1 MKEDIRKVNGAWE
14 ITYRGQTHPISHY
27 TKLGLS
33 ADSLRGRCQRY
44 DIARKTGNQM
54 HSVGEILQPSKLGMI
69 RFLSLEVSGSRIR
82 AYEGKKERI
91 VKHVSDLFS
100 PRMLNEEI

>member
-1 MKEDIRKVNGAWE
+1 MNDDIKKVDGSWE
-14 ITYRGQTHPISHY
+14 ITFKGQTHPISY
-27 TKLGLS
+27 YVKLGLS

-54 HSVGEILQPSKLGMI
+54 HTVGEILQPSRLGMI

-82 AYEGKKERI
+82 AYEGKKERV

-100 PRMLNEEI
+100 PRMLR

>member
-1 MKEDIRKVNGAWE
+1 MDNIQKVNGSWE
-14 ITYRGQTHPISHY
+14 ITFKGQTHPISY
-27 TKLGLS
+27 FVKPGLT
-33 ADSLRGRCQRY
+33 ADSLRGRCQRFEM
-44 DIARKTGNQM
+44 AQRTGNQQ

-82 AYEGKKERI
+82 AYEGKQERV

>member
-1 MKEDIRKVNGAWE
+1 MNDDIQKVDGSWE
-14 ITYRGQTHPISHY
+14 ITFKGQTHPISHY
-27 TKLGLS
+27 VKLGLS

-69 RFLSLEVSGSRIR
+69 RFLSLETSGSRLR
-82 AYEGKKERI
+82 AYEGKKRERT

-100 PRMLNEEI
+100 PRMLR